1 MSKVV
6 ENTSSDVIE
15 ADETVRVRFTINGRK
30 VACRVAPRDTLVDCL
45 RNELELTGTHAG
57 CEMGA
62 CGACLVLLEGQA
74 VHACLMFAI
83 QADDARIETIEG
95 LSESGAIADLQA
107 EFHRRNALQC
117 GFCTPG
123 MLISAHEL
131 LSQVHRPSRL
141 EIRDALSGNYCRC
154 TGYEAIVD
162 AIDAVA
168 EARMAGLLHKGGGES
183 S

>member
-1 MSKVV
+1 MSKAR
-6 ENTSSDVIE
+6 ENTSSNVIG
-15 ADETVRVRFTINGRK
+15 ADETIRVRFTINGRK
-30 VACRVAPRDTLVDCL
+30 VACQVAPRDTLVDCL

-74 VHACLMFAI
+74 VHACLMYAI
-83 QADDARIETIEG
+83 QADGARIETIEG
-95 LSESGAIADLQA
+95 LSESGAVGDLQA

-131 LSQVHRPSRL
+131 LSLVDRPNRL

-162 AIDAVA
+162 AIEAVA
-168 EARMAGLLHKGGGES
+168 EARMAGSSHKGGGES

>member
-1 MSKVV
+1 MSGFDQ
-6 ENTSSDVIE
+6 TLLDE
-15 ADETVRVRFTINGRK
+15 ADETVRVRLIVNGRK
-30 VACRVAPRDTLVDCL
+30 VTCEVAPRDTLVDCL
-45 RNELELTGTHAG
+45 RDKLELTGTHAG

-62 CGACLVLLEGQA
+62 CGACLVQIDGRA
-74 VHACLMFAI
+74 VHSCLVFAV
-83 QADDARIETIEG
+83 QADGATVDTIEG
-95 LSESGAIADLQA
+95 LSERGVIADLQA

-123 MLISAHEL
+123 MLVNAEEL
-131 LSQVHRPSRL
+131 LSRVAQPSRE

-168 EARMAGLLHKGGGES
+168 KARSKGGGAA
-183 S
+183 